1 MMSQTIMKMRCLMF
15 TVTAITMTLAGC
27 SVESDGQTDKK
38 STASIGATAETSRQ
52 LTFAAVGEY
61 IVPGAAHLARSKGFT
76 KCEDTHYA
84 LVCTHPKPPH
94 FFGVPVL
101 VAQVQMDR
109 GNHLAIEPEPEN
121 SGAGNIK
128 GATLDDLSYASIDL
142 TFSPQQFD
150 DACIERVAKESWERP
165 AECAMPGTVEAAV
178 HAMRAEG
185 WVLVHDR
192 KGNRTWMHPET
203 AAEISSSGIGP
214 DDMLKLS
221 KANLQ
226 EVRSTL
232 EEHTAELVKI
242 EKESAAAQALVDQ
255 MKAE

>member
-1 MMSQTIMKMRCLMF
+1 MGQTVMKMKCLIYMA
-15 TVTAITMTLAGC
+15 TTIALTLGGC
-27 SVESDGQTDKK
+27 SVESDGRAGKK
-38 STASIGATAETSRQ
+38 STASTEATVQTSKK

-61 IVPGAAHLARSKGFT
+61 IVPGIAHLARSKGFT
-76 KCEDTHYA
+76 QCEDTYYA

-94 FFGVPVL
+94 FFGVPVM

-109 GNHLAIEPEPEN
+109 GNHLDIEGKTEN
-121 SGAGNIK
+121 PIPSNIK
-128 GATLDDLSYASIDL
+128 GAKLDDLSYASIDL

-150 DACIERVAKESWERP
+150 DACIERLAKESWERP

-178 HAMRAEG
+178 HAMTAAG
-185 WVLVHDR
+185 WILVYDR
-192 KGNRTWMHPET
+192 KGSRTWMHPET
-203 AAEISSSGIGP
+203 PAKISSSGIGP
-214 DDMLKLS
+214 DDMLTIS

-226 EVRSTL
+226 EVRSTVT
-232 EEHTAELVKI
+232 ERSAELEKM